1 MKTKRIVSI
10 TLACVLLATAVITG
24 IALFVT
30 NNKPVVA
37 DKDNVL
43 DSNLV
48 ASIDAPGKVKLIQ
61 TPLRAASSNVDSFVL
76 TATVDSTDS
85 DLNAIE
91 WSTEFANPSSAWAT
105 GKKVSDY
112 VTITV
117 DGSDPNKVTVKNT
130 APFGEVINVVAK
142 AKYFDVSAKCKL
154 DYIKRIQSVSV
165 SFKNKTHNNEAYAI
179 YLNSKNELD
188 WVITPTFGVG
198 TVQGEIAYHSSNLV
212 WDAEYLANM
221 IGISGII
228 DEDLIWEE
236 DFDLKNNVFS
246 LDSLFLTSVSTS
258 NRKKGV
264 NKIYDYL
271 FVTGNNNGD
280 FASMDEQDT
289 EEIFDI
295 HVGYNYRYNG
305 KDLVLSGW
313 ESTMM
318 DDSGFAHFASL
329 RESGV
334 QKYFVL
340 YRNGV
345 TKYSEVGN
353 ITLSESGYAF

>member
-61 TPLRAASSNVDSFVL
+61 TPLRAASSNADSFVL
-76 TATVDSTDS
+76 TASVDSTDS

-154 DYIKRIQSVSV
+154 DYIKRIEDATV
-165 SFKNKTHNNEAYAI
+165 SFVNKAHGGQSI
-179 YLNSKNELD
+179 YLNEKNQLT
-188 WVITPTFGVG
+188 WTIVPTYGVG
-198 TVQGEIAYHSSNLV
+198 TVQGEVTYKKTYFDVDVETIV
-212 WDAEYLANM
+212 Q
-221 IGISGII
+221 
-228 DEDLIWEE
+228 DEVN
-236 DFDLKNNVFS
+236 F
-246 LDSLFLTSVSTS
+246 SVSLSPDDDFEWCISDFEAEVFNIDSIFAEGIAATR
-258 NRKKGV
+258 RKLAVNDLLKYIFGYSSSKGLLYTDV
-264 NKIYDYL
+264 L
-271 FVTGNNNGD
+271 
-280 FASMDEQDT
+280 SDEQAFFFVPNC
-289 EEIFDI
+289 IFE
-295 HVGYNYRYNG
+295 YKYNG
-305 KDLVLSGW
+305 ANVGKTDYMYACS
-313 ESTMM
+313 EAYT
-318 DDSGFAHFASL
+318 
-329 RESGV
+329 
-334 QKYFVL
+334 L

-345 TKYSEVGN
+345 NLYSEITN
-353 ITLSESGYAF
+353 ITLGESGYAF

>member
-61 TPLRAASSNVDSFVL
+61 TPLRAASSNADSFVL

-154 DYIKRIQSVSV
+154 DYIKRIEDVQCSIVS
-165 SFKNKTHNNEAYAI
+165 SKNNETNVLF
-179 YLNSKNELD
+179 LNEENEYS
-188 WVITPTFGVG
+188 VEIVPTYGVG
-198 TVQGEIAYHSSNLV
+198 TIAGKITYDGPGSYILL
-212 WDAEYLANM
+212 D
-221 IGISGII
+221 G
-228 DEDLIWEE
+228 D
-236 DFDLKNNVFS
+236 KFS
-246 LDSLFLTSVSTS
+246 A
-258 NRKKGV
+258 
-264 NKIYDYL
+264 
-271 FVTGNNNGD
+271 VTGQETEGGFVFDNSGEVGD
-280 FASMDEQDT
+280 NSSFELL
-289 EEIFDI
+289 
-295 HVGYNYRYNG
+295 
-305 KDLVLSGW
+305 LVLSELPKAQRKICANKLLKYMFGENLG
-313 ESTMM
+313 ESFLNDGLFTLNIAWTYTYGGKQVGKAC
-318 DDSGFAHFASL
+318 DEYAGSVIAP
-329 RESGV
+329 
-334 QKYFVL
+334 KI

-345 TKYSEVGN
+345 NLYSEVGN